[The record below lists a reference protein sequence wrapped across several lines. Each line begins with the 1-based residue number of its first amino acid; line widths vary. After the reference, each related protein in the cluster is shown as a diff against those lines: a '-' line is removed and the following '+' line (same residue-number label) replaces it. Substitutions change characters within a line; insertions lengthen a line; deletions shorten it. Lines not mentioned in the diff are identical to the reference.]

1 MSAGFGIALTALLLL
16 LNAFFVAAEFA
27 LVSAR
32 RAAIE
37 PAAEQ
42 GSRRAA
48 VTLRA
53 MEQVSLMMAGA
64 QLGITLCSV
73 ALGAVSEPVIAHL
86 LEPPFASL
94 GIPDGLV
101 HPAAFVIALALVT
114 VLHVVLGEMVPKNVA
129 LADPEGSAQWLAPV
143 LSFTVRVVRPVIW
156 VLNELAN
163 LTLRAVRVQP
173 RHEVASAFTRDEVA
187 LLVDESRRGGLLDPD
202 AHRRLGGALAF
213 ESATAAALTVPFA
226 RAHLLTGI
234 PTVDDVEAL
243 AGRTGVTRFPL
254 RDLAADGTDG
264 TVRGYVHVKDTLS
277 IPAQRRGQP
286 LPPECVRPLPEVAA
300 DAALEQVVEVMRAQH
315 AHMASVRSAQ
325 PGGAGALVGIITL
338 DDILAS
344 LVRPASA

>member
-1 MSAGFGIALTALLLL
+1 MSAGVGMTLTVLLLL

-37 PAAEQ
+37 PVAEQ

-86 LEPPFASL
+86 LEPPFAAL
-94 GIPDGLV
+94 GVPDGLV
-101 HPAAFVIALALVT
+101 HPIAFVIALGLVT

-129 LADPEGSAQWLAPV
+129 LADPEGSAQRLAPA

-213 ESATAAALTVPFA
+213 ETVTAAALTVPLS
-226 RAHLLTGI
+226 RAHVLTGV
-234 PTVDDVEAL
+234 PNADDVEAL

-254 RDLAADGTDG
+254 RDGAA
-264 TVRGYVHVKDTLS
+264 VHGYVHVKDTLA
-277 IPAQRRGQP
+277 IPAQRRAEP
-286 LPPECVRPLPEVAA
+286 LPPACVRPLPEVAA
-300 DAALEQVVEVMRAQH
+300 NASLDEVVEVMRTKH
-315 AHMASVRSAQ
+315 AHMAAVRSDAG
-325 PGGAGALVGIITL
+325 GGAGPPVGIITL

-344 LVRPASA
+344 LVRPAPA